1 MKKQI
6 LLYSIGLV
14 FCSFPGWGQVEQT
27 AHTATEPRGRDSAQH
42 KEAAVKAS
50 PGAGKFTDLGPQV
63 GAAAIQGS
71 VFAKDDQGREMA
83 YTVVRGE
90 PAHLLGYDVQ
100 TNELVVDLPLEKTD
114 GVWDL
119 AVASD
124 GWLYVPSASG
134 YLFKHR
140 PGTQQIENLGYTLP
154 GETYL
159 WDLAAGKDG
168 EIFGATYPGCRVFRY
183 HPKDGFS
190 DVGKGPLVEGEKYVR
205 SLVYHEK
212 TGKLYAGVGSH
223 AHLVE
228 LDPKTGEK
236 IEFLP
241 QEFKDHEFVYNMSLL
256 PGVKGGDRL
265 LALITSGGENKS
277 LVINLKTKKVEQVL
291 GNLDVRSAS
300 LSPDKKQVYYTSKGK
315 LYTLNPTKPA
325 EQAKEVMATA
335 GAITMNWSKGQEL
348 SMITSGKEVVRYHP
362 ATGKS
367 SVTKFE
373 VPELPIPI
381 QSILSGP
388 DGRIWTAGYV
398 AGGHGVF
405 DPATGKTQTL
415 KGLHQTEGMAVQG
428 SRIYFGVYPHGRL
441 YVYDTQ
447 KPWDMA
453 QQNPRLIQQV
463 QGQSRPFAI
472 ASAESK
478 GTMFFGMVPEYGLL
492 GGSLLEYNPET
503 DKLTDHK
510 AVMENQSIVAL
521 CNKENLLFGGTSV
534 WGGIGAHPT
543 EQEGKLF
550 IWDTATGKKVLETV
564 PVPGAK
570 AVTCLKIAPDG
581 KLWGVAGGTLFTYSI
596 EEKKVLTRHELYFI
610 SEERANNFVWRDA
623 FLVMHPNGKV
633 YGTANDE
640 LFVVDPETMDIQK
653 LEQNASLLT
662 LGKDN
667 KLYFRRGTHLWSYE
681 P

>member
-1 MKKQI
+1 MKKHV
-6 LLYSIGLV
+6 LLYGLGLV
-14 FCSFPGWGQVEQT
+14 LCSFPLWGQVEQT
-27 AHTATEPRGRDSAQH
+27 AHTATEPKARNSALD
-42 KEAAVKAS
+42 KEAAAEAK
-50 PGAGKFTDLGPQV
+50 PGVGKFTDLGPQV

-100 TNELVVDLPLEKTD
+100 TNKLVVDLPLEKTD

-119 AVASD
+119 AVSTD

-190 DVGKGPLVEGEKYVR
+190 DVGKGPMVGGEKYVR

-212 TGKLYAGVGSH
+212 TGKIYAGVGSH

-228 LDPKTGEK
+228 LDPRTGKKT
-236 IEFLP
+236 EFLP
-241 QEFKDHEFVYNMSLL
+241 PEFKDHEFVYNMSLL
-256 PGVKGGDRL
+256 AGMKGGDRL
-265 LALITSGGENKS
+265 LALLTSGSENKS
-277 LVINLKTKKVEQVL
+277 LVINLNTKKVEQVL
-291 GNLDVRSAS
+291 GALDVRSAL
-300 LSPDKKQVYYTSKGK
+300 LSPDKKLVYYTSKGK
-315 LYTLNPTKPA
+315 LYTLNLAKPA
-325 EQAKEVMATA
+325 EQVKEVMSTA
-335 GAITMNWSKGQEL
+335 GAITMNWSSEQGL
-348 SMITSGKEVVRYHP
+348 SMITSGREIVRYNP

-367 SVTKFE
+367 TVAKLT
-373 VPELPIPI
+373 VPELPIAI

-405 DPATGKTQTL
+405 DPATGKTITL
-415 KGLHQTEGMAVQG
+415 KGLDQTEGMAVQG
-428 SRIYFGVYPHGRL
+428 HLIFFGIYPHGRL

-447 KPWDMA
+447 KPWDMTK
-453 QQNPRLIQQV
+453 QNPKLIQQV
-463 QGQSRPFAI
+463 QGQSRPFAV
-472 ASAESK
+472 ASAATK

-492 GGSLLEYNPET
+492 GGSLLEYDPGT
-503 DKLTDHK
+503 DKLRDYK
-510 AVMENQSIVAL
+510 AVVKNQSIVAL
-521 CNKENLLFGGTSV
+521 CHQENMIFGGTSV

-543 EQEGKLF
+543 EKEGKLF
-550 IWDTATGKKVLETV
+550 VWDATSGKKVLEMV

-570 AVTCLKIAPDG
+570 AVTCLKVAPDG

-596 EEKKVLTRHELYFI
+596 EENKVLTRHQLYLI

-623 FLVMHPNGKV
+623 FLVMHPNGMV

-640 LFVVDPETMDIQK
+640 LFVIDPETMEVKK
-653 LEQNASLLT
+653 LEENASLLT
-662 LGKDN
+662 LGRDN
-667 KLYFRRGTHLWSYE
+667 RLYFRRGTHLWSYE